1 MARIV
6 ATEVTSPAVAIAT
19 TRCWST
25 LGTNRLTERGSMAQ
39 FDRRAFLTRGAVIAG
54 TTAAGLGA
62 TAARGLPVARADTD
76 PSKPNILVIIVDE
89 MRAPQWFPAVEELD
103 SALPNMA
110 RIRRRAVSFDSH
122 YTAANMCTPARGSLV
137 TGLYPH
143 QTGCMLT
150 NQSTLAPG
158 FPTWGSM
165 LRGFGYATNWYGK
178 WHLGNTSDR
187 VPGGLEAYGFGGGT
201 YPSPNGAPS
210 QGLHSDP
217 VIADQFLNWLD
228 TDSAGAPWCT
238 TVSFVN
244 PHDVQWWPRWTRLL
258 EMQTAIPQVMHSP
271 APNFETADQIRRTKP
286 RLQSAL
292 MDVAAIAFGVVGHEG
307 PQALA
312 QWTSLL
318 NLYLWLQQQVDIQI
332 GRVLDAL
339 EARPEV
345 AANTIVIFT
354 ADHGDYAGSHGL
366 HGKGGG
372 AYEEAIRV
380 PLLIHDPRRVLSTG
394 ESTAREQLTSSVD
407 IAPLLLTIG
416 SGGNAWRTKPEYSH
430 IAGRLDIA
438 SICQNPATPGR
449 PWVAHVTDEHAIEEG
464 AVVFEGNAPSHVVA
478 VVTPQAKLATYS
490 HWIPGTTDVDRSQG
504 QEFELY
510 DYSSEQGR
518 LEIDNVAGRSPL
530 RAELQ
535 ELMDNTVIPTEV
547 QAPLPE
553 WLHGARD
560 EGFADFH
567 SLTNSL
573 VLPG

>member
-1 MARIV
+1 MAGI
-6 ATEVTSPAVAIAT
+6 
-19 TRCWST
+19 
-25 LGTNRLTERGSMAQ
+25 
-39 FDRRAFLTRGAVIAG
+39 DRRAFLTRGAVVAG
-54 TTAAGLGA
+54 TAAGLGA
-62 TAARGLPVARADTD
+62 ASIRNAPRARADID
-76 PSKPNILVIIVDE
+76 PSKPNILVFIVDE
-89 MRAPQWFPAVEELD
+89 MRAPQWFPSVEQLD
-103 SALPNMA
+103 STLPNMA
-110 RIRRRAVSFDSH
+110 RIRRSAVSFESH
-122 YTAANMCTPARGSLV
+122 YTAANMCTPARGALV

-150 NQSTLAPG
+150 NQSTLSPG

-165 LRGFGYATNWYGK
+165 LRDFGYATNWYGK

-187 VPGGLEAYGFGGGT
+187 VPGGLEEYGFSGGT

-210 QGLHSDP
+210 QGLQIDP
-217 VIADQFLNWLD
+217 VIADQFVNWFD
-228 TDSAGAPWCT
+228 RDSAGSPWCT

-244 PHDVQWWPRWTRLL
+244 PHDIQWWPRWTRLL
-258 EMQTAIPQVMHSP
+258 EMQTAIPQVMQSP
-271 APNFETADQIRRTKP
+271 PPNFETAEQIRRTKP

-292 MDVAAIAFGVVGHEG
+292 MDVAAIAFGVVGHDG
-307 PQALA
+307 PQAMA

-345 AANTIVIFT
+345 AASTVVIFT

-372 AYEEAIRV
+372 AYEEGIRV
-380 PLLIHDPRRVLSTG
+380 PLLVRDPRGILSTAG
-394 ESTAREQLTSSVD
+394 ATVRRQLTSSVD
-407 IAPLLLTIG
+407 IAPFLLTIG
-416 SGGNAWRTKPEYSH
+416 SGGNGWRAKPEYAH
-430 IAGRLDIA
+430 IAGRPDIA
-438 SICQNPATPGR
+438 SICQNPAAPGR
-449 PWVAHVTDEHAIEEG
+449 PWIAHVTDEHAIEEG

-478 VVTPQAKLATYS
+478 VLTSEAKLATYS
-490 HWIPGTTDVDRSQG
+490 HWIPGTTDIDNSQS

-510 DYSSEQGR
+510 DYSSTQGQ

-530 RAELQ
+530 EAELR
-535 ELMDNTVIPTEV
+535 ELTDNTVIPDEV

-560 EGFADFH
+560 QGFADFH
-567 SLTNSL
+567 SLTGSL
-573 VLPG
+573 ALPG